1 MTSGTITSSSST
13 QGLNIF
19 GQPLSI
25 FGVPVDRDKI
35 FTNHKGVY
43 KKCVEKRQRQLIVK
57 STFIKFFLH
66 HGEQIQCL
74 TTGYSPISVFEQIAT
89 GPAFLFFKRALFI
102 FTDKRI
108 LHVPTRFDRSP
119 RSAVSQIMYEDCAQ
133 LAIKGRALHV
143 EYKNG
148 RKDIFPYIGRQ
159 EKRKIQA
166 LVSGLTLAPKEAG
179 RLQDRVYLCPSCTHV
194 LPSDGH
200 CCNACKLVFK
210 TDSKAKLRSALI
222 PGGGYFYS
230 RYPAVGA
237 AVGLIELVLMIFM
250 LYKGVA
256 LYKGLPV
263 SFGLLALATCGLILE
278 KLITTFHARE
288 LIKGYMPE
296 EKDFAT
302 RKI

>member
-1 MTSGTITSSSST
+1 MASTTVTSSSST
-13 QGLNIF
+13 QRLNIF

-35 FTNHKGVY
+35 FTNHKGDY
-43 KKCVEKRQRQLIVK
+43 KKCVEKRQRGLIVK
-57 STFIKFFLH
+57 STFIKFYLH

-74 TTGYSPISVFEQIAT
+74 TTGYSPISAIEQIAT

-148 RKDIFPYIGRQ
+148 RKDIFPYIGRK

-166 LVSGLTLAPKEAG
+166 MVSNLPLTPKEAG
-179 RLQDRVYLCPSCTHV
+179 RLQGRVYLCPSCTHV
-194 LPSDGH
+194 LPSDAH
-200 CCNACKLVFK
+200 CCNVCKLVFK

-237 AVGLIELVLMIFM
+237 AVGLIELALMIF
-250 LYKGVA
+250 LIYKGVA

-263 SFGLLALATCGLILE
+263 SFGLLALAACGLILE
-278 KLITTFHARE
+278 KLITTFHAQE
-288 LIKGYMPE
+288 LIKNYVPE
-296 EKDFAT
+296 EKDFAM